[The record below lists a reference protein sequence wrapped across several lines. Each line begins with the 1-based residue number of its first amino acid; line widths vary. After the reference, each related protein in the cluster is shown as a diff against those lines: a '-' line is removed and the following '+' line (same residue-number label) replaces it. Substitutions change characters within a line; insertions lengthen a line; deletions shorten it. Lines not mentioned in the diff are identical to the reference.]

1 MKNVVV
7 NIIALHIVHGTVDIS
22 ALMLMK
28 PVMIIAQYY
37 TVIAKLVFCDPN
49 IT

>member
-28 PVMIIAQYY
+28 PVMIIAQY